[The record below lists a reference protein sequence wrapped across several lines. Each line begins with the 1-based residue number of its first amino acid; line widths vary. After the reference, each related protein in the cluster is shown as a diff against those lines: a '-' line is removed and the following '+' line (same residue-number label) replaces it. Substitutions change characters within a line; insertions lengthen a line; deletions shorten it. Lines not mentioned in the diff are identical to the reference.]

1 MDDGRIDTAEAAQAL
16 YGGRG
21 LDDYGNTPPE
31 SNSNP
36 SPFGKGTDN
45 DLGRTPQKAEQ
56 GGQQPH
62 GKENP
67 FEAGQK
73 TPEFDYGQLEANGA
87 PKEQVESFREATR
100 GLKAEQVG
108 QLTELH
114 RKVSEDYWGKQESEG
129 FATLEEEYGGDLDR
143 VATEVNGVLRQFDPD
158 NELATMLKTYRM
170 QANPAVFRFLHRV
183 AGHISRGGDSH
194 GR

>member
-1 MDDGRIDTAEAAQAL
+1 MDDGRIDTAEADQAL

-21 LDDYGNTPPE
+21 LDDYSNTPPE
-31 SNSNP
+31 AGSNP

-73 TPEFDYGQLEANGA
+73 TPEFDYGQLEASGA

-143 VATEVNGVLRQFDPD
+143 VATRLTACCVSLTRIMNWPLC
-158 NELATMLKTYRM
+158 
-170 QANPAVFRFLHRV
+170 
-183 AGHISRGGDSH
+183 
-194 GR
+194 